1 MRVTFVIPSMT
12 SGGAERA
19 LAVIANSW
27 AERGDSVTL
36 LTFDDGAKQPFYPL
50 SDHIHHIALNL
61 LKSSEGL
68 LDSIHQNVRRMFVL
82 RVAIKATSPEIVIS
96 FLLRANVRVLL
107 AMIGNKIPLIVSE
120 RNDPWLAKPGE
131 IWKWL
136 AKITY
141 PWAAKITV
149 HTKRS
154 AEFFPAS
161 LQRKICVIPN
171 SLLIE
176 ANPKIATN
184 GQQII
189 AVGRL
194 EEQKAFDVLLQAF
207 ALVSTEFS
215 EAKLTIWGEGSQ
227 RKQLESLR
235 ESLYLQDRVKMP
247 GVTKNIVSE
256 LSSSDLFVQSSRWE
270 GFGNALCEAM
280 SIGLP
285 VVSTDCSGPQEI
297 IRDGVDGI
305 LVPVNNVEV
314 LAEAMK
320 QVLRNHSL
328 RAELGKRALEIG
340 ERFSL
345 QRMLQ
350 QWQEAVGEARTNS

>member
-36 LTFDDGAKQPFYPL
+36 LTFDDGATPPFYPL
-50 SDHIHHIALNL
+50 SDRINHLALNL

-68 LDSIHQNVRRMFVL
+68 WDSIQQNLRRAFVL
-82 RVAIKATSPEIVIS
+82 RAAVKSSAPEIVVS

-107 AMIGNKIPLIVSE
+107 AMIGNKIPIIVSE
-120 RNDPWLAKPGE
+120 RNDPWLAKPGKV
-131 IWKWL
+131 WKRL

-154 AEFFPAS
+154 AQFFPVS

-176 ANPKIATN
+176 AKPKPRTN

-189 AVGRL
+189 AIGRL
-194 EEQKAFDVLLQAF
+194 EEQKAFDVLLPAF
-207 ALVSTEFS
+207 ALVGNEFP

-227 RKQLESLR
+227 RKKLESLR
-235 ESLYLQDRVKMP
+235 ASLHLQNRVMLP
-247 GVTKNIVSE
+247 GVTKNIVNE
-256 LSSSDLFVQSSRWE
+256 LSKADVFVQSSRWE

-280 SIGLP
+280 AIGLP
-285 VVSTDCSGPQEI
+285 AISTDCSGPQEI

-305 LVPVNNVEV
+305 LVPVNNVEA

-320 QVLRNHSL
+320 QVLSNHSL

-350 QWQEAVGEARTNS
+350 QWQEAVDEARTNS

>member
-19 LAVIANSW
+19 LAMIANSW

-36 LTFDDGAKQPFYPL
+36 LTFDDGATPPFYPL
-50 SDHIHHIALNL
+50 SDRIHHVALKL
-61 LKSSEGL
+61 LKKSEGGW
-68 LDSIHQNVRRMFVL
+68 DSIQQNFRRINIL
-82 RVAIKATSPEIVIS
+82 RAAIKNSSPDVVIS

-107 AMIGNKIPLIVSE
+107 ATIGVKIPIIVSE
-120 RNDPWLAKPGE
+120 RNDPWLAKPGKV
-131 IWKWL
+131 WKRL

-154 AEFFPAS
+154 AQFFPVS

-171 SLLIE
+171 ALLVE
-176 ANPKIATN
+176 AKPKPPTN

-189 AVGRL
+189 AIGRL

-207 ALVSTEFS
+207 ALIREEFP

-235 ESLYLQDRVKMP
+235 ASLHLQDRVMMP
-247 GVTKNIVSE
+247 GVTKNILSE
-256 LSSSDLFVQSSRWE
+256 LSNSDLFVQSSSWE

-285 VVSTDCSGPQEI
+285 AISTDCSGPQEI
-297 IRDGVDGI
+297 IRNGVDGI
-305 LVPVNNVEV
+305 LVPVGNVEA

-320 QVLRNHSL
+320 QVLGNHSL

-350 QWQEAVGEARTNS
+350 QWQVTVDEARAS

>member
-36 LTFDDGAKQPFYPL
+36 LTFDDGATPPFYPL
-50 SDHIHHIALNL
+50 SDRINHRALNL
-61 LKSSEGL
+61 LKSSKGL
-68 LDSIHQNVRRMFVL
+68 WDAIQQNVRRTFVL
-82 RVAIKATSPEIVIS
+82 RAAIKATSPEVVIS

-107 AMIGNKIPLIVSE
+107 AMIGNKIPVIVSE

-131 IWKWL
+131 IWKRL

-154 AEFFPAS
+154 AQFFPAS
-161 LQRKICVIPN
+161 WQRKICVIPN

-176 ANPKIATN
+176 AKPKPGTN

-189 AVGRL
+189 AIGRL
-194 EEQKAFDVLLQAF
+194 EEQKAFDVLLPAF
-207 ALVSTEFS
+207 ALIANEFP

-227 RKQLESLR
+227 RKRLESLR
-235 ESLYLQDRVKMP
+235 ESLHLQDRVMLP
-247 GVTKNIVSE
+247 GVTKNIVGE
-256 LSSSDLFVQSSRWE
+256 LSNSDLFVQSSRWE

-285 VVSTDCSGPQEI
+285 AISTDCSGPQEI
-297 IRDGVDGI
+297 IRNGVDGI
-305 LVPVNNVEV
+305 LVPVGNIEA

-320 QVLRNHSL
+320 QVLSNHSL
-328 RAELGKRALEIG
+328 RQELGKRALEIG

-345 QRMLQ
+345 QRMLEH
-350 QWQEAVGEARTNS
+350 WQNAVDEARAN